1 MPRIV
6 TIRSKDCSDS
16 DVVSLVLSQDAV
28 SESPEGEPWC
38 GLSLTADQARHLAAR
53 LSSIAEEIEN
63 QEEPGYRTSTK
74 SFSHLS
80 SIAVVH
86 DGSQQGHRAFEA
98 GLRFAAE
105 CLGTIDLI
113 GIFGIDQQTGEPSTD
128 NYEWQKAWLCRL
140 AGIYSEQAT
149 AKGIAFNVRLFTAHD
164 PCLILD
170 SLYQAKAD
178 LVVLPKSLTR
188 FGVHGERLMPSIVSR
203 IDTNVLVC
211 A

>member
-6 TIRSKDCSDS
+6 TIRSKDCSNI

-28 SESPEGEPWC
+28 SESPEGDPWC
-38 GLSLTADQARHLAAR
+38 GVTLNADQARHLAAR

-63 QEEPGYRTSTK
+63 QEVPGHRTSSK
-74 SFSHLS
+74 SFGHLS

-86 DGSQQGHRAFEA
+86 DGSQQGHRAFAA

-113 GIFGIDQQTGEPSTD
+113 GIFAINQETGEPASD

-140 AGIYSEQAT
+140 SGIYSEQAA
-149 AKGIAFNVRLFTAHD
+149 AKGIAFNVRLFAAHD

-170 SLYQAKAD
+170 SLYRAKAD
-178 LVVLPKSLTR
+178 LVVIPKRLTR
-188 FGVHGERLMPSIVSR
+188 FGVHGEPLMPSIVSR